1 MTGRLT
7 TLGEAMREVQAAEDQ
22 RAPEVVP
29 TPTPEIRE
37 DRVRRKL
44 ALLRSI
50 GTDGTFTL
58 RAAIRTSGP
67 VNVSN

>member
-7 TLGEAMREVQAAEDQ
+7 TLGEAMREVQAAEEQ
-22 RAPEVVP
+22 RPPEDVGVP
-29 TPTPEIRE
+29 APEIRE

-67 VNVSN
+67 ANVAN